1 MNAHLFLVGPHSVTA
16 IRKLVVTITYITHKC
31 LHNHNLLSILTS
43 TTPAAKIVEHCYA
56 NTNTACLRPASLLG
70 TLVGHIALG
79 LFGVLYDFDQ
89 QLLELLRYGDQ

>member
-1 MNAHLFLVGPHSVTA
+1 MQNLS
-16 IRKLVVTITYITHKC
+16 Y
-31 LHNHNLLSILTS
+31 NLLSILTS
-43 TTPAAKIVEHCYA
+43 ITPAAKIVEHCYA

-70 TLVGHIALG
+70 AFVGYLTLG